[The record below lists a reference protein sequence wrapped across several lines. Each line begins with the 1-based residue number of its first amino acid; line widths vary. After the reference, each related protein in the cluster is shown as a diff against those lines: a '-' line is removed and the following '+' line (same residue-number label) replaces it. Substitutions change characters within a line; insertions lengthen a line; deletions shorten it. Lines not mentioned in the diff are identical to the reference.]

1 MAFVKGVGR
10 LPPYSESVAIVRLD
24 AQQSSAFIAEMTSTR
39 NLLAYG
45 IRVIRTGAFVDTTRD
60 PILTMLS
67 IGVEK
72 LYKLTLGLVA
82 LDQNQKWPTK
92 AEMMKLGHGLFPMHQ
107 RVMTELRIR
116 TASKS
121 QYVRQVLAEV
131 DNDPVVEPIIE
142 ALDLYGRMGRFFYL
156 DQLGADPQSVSP
168 DAAWDKIEQAALAD
182 SNVSSLF
189 QRAMGNVNDNAVWSQ
204 FTSALH
210 GRIAIAV
217 ERVWIAVAVCGRNHA
232 LGETG
237 TTFGFEVHPDLVGRQ

>member
-1 MAFVKGVGR
+1 MECGS
-10 LPPYSESVAIVRLD
+10 LPPYSEGVAIVHLD
-24 AQQSSAFIAEMTSTR
+24 GQRGFAFIAEMTSTR

-45 IRVIRTGAFVDTTRD
+45 IRVIRTGAFIDTTRD

-82 LDQNQKWPTK
+82 LDQNQKWPTR
-92 AEMMKLGHGLFPMHQ
+92 AEMMKLGHGLVPMHQ
-107 RVMTELRIR
+107 QVMAELRAR

-121 QYVRQVLAEV
+121 AYVREVLAEV
-131 DNDPVVEPIIE
+131 DDDQVVRPIIE

-156 DQLGADPQSVSP
+156 DQLGDDPQSVSP

-182 SNVSSLF
+182 SNVSALY
-189 QRAMGNVNDNAVWSQ
+189 QEAMGNVNDNAAWGQ

-210 GRIAIAV
+210 ERIAIAV
-217 ERVWIAVAVCGRNHA
+217 ERVWVAVAVCGRNHA

-237 TTFGFEVHPDLVGRQ
+237 STFGFEVHPDMVGRQ